1 MLQRLWVGVALAL
14 LATSCSTGL
23 ADVDSTLPA
32 ANLDELVEVVGARV
46 EQVRNLS
53 FVALPTVTALP
64 DAEFEAIVSS
74 SSWLSAEERE
84 RIAEMRRQ
92 HEAFLRLLGMVEDDG
107 SLQDLDASLAR
118 SVPARYLSETN
129 EIVVRDYGLTPL
141 MQGVLARYLAHALL
155 VQNFPLLAEADGM
168 SWTERAWIPFAIAEG
183 DARRVE
189 NQYLALNLTL
199 LEQADHSRLATD
211 RALPP
216 RTGLPEVLEKRL
228 AGAEEIGEDFVRRTT
243 NADRSEML
251 RDPPASSEMMLHTGS
266 RDAPVPVQL
275 AAVDVAGYQV
285 FEEGVFGE
293 QAFDTLF
300 AAGLD
305 DPVEQVR
312 ASDGW
317 GGDAFRVYVADD
329 DEAAAVFVVNL
340 DSESDAG
347 EFERAWQQ
355 LIDNRIAGTTFSE
368 VSTNART
375 VMVVIATD
383 SAVGGLLAESHK
395 Q

>member
-168 SWTERAWIPFAIAEG
+168 SWTERAWIRFAIAEG